1 MQALD
6 QICQCPRVNI
16 NNFIDRIMPMLLG
29 TAEPRRDLTVDKLKD
44 EAEKHSVETMIVQA
58 CNTLSYCA
66 VRSSINFSP
75 HIGPVSLI
83 DLIFLVHVEV
93 SS

>member
-1 MQALD
+1 VQALD
-6 QICQCPRVNI
+6 HICQCPRLSI
-16 NNFIDRIMPMLLG
+16 NNFIARIMPMLLG

-44 EAEKHSVETMIVQA
+44 DDEKNLVETMIVQA

-75 HIGPVSLI
+75 HIGEVSSI
-83 DLIFLVHVEV
+83 DLMFLVYVEV